1 MTAPNPLSFASWF
14 LKMRVLARTSTG
26 RTETL
31 AQAPAPSAPADEDDD
46 LPDRGGGLNSCVN
59 VGVGVGLTLCSH
71 AVVVLFKVRKIDG
84 NHLNASSKDAREDE
98 PVVSRNGDVHQQVR
112 VKTLCVD
119 LGDYVTAGGRGGRRR
134 ADTAGEVG
142 E

>member
-46 LPDRGGGLNSCVN
+46 LPDRGGGLTPA
-59 VGVGVGLTLCSH
+59 LTLALALASLF
-71 AVVVLFKVRKIDG
+71 AVTR
-84 NHLNASSKDAREDE
+84 S
-98 PVVSRNGDVHQQVR
+98 
-112 VKTLCVD
+112 
-119 LGDYVTAGGRGGRRR
+119 
-134 ADTAGEVG
+134 
-142 E
+142 